1 MQYERELLFAAYEGL
16 KGIDGLTVYGYHP
29 DNAAILS
36 FNIEGVHHFDV
47 GTLLDKM
54 GIAVR
59 TGTHCTEPIMSHY
72 GITGTVRASFAMYNT
87 FDEVRLL
94 VEGVRRASEMLRG

>member
-1 MQYERELLFAAYEGL
+1 MGIILIMRLFSPSTL
-16 KGIDGLTVYGYHP
+16 R
-29 DNAAILS
+29 
-36 FNIEGVHHFDV
+36 VHHFDV

-59 TGTHCTEPIMSHY
+59 TGTHCTEPIMRHY